1 MSKEDWS
8 FCLQVLSSTY
18 VSSQKERSKCLVT
31 SSEHSKYRCVS
42 GLEYVGNSSCWPGFL
57 YCHPPQLSRTN
68 IVSRTDQTFDFCTK
82 SEESIVKCPKIPD
95 IWKLGTLLREVKLS
109 LSLLGIW
116 FLVLRSIFPPLLV
129 NNPIKNG
136 GSTFAEPIFL
146 WNQDINWKAELRSQ
160 D

>member
-95 IWKLGTLLREVKLS
+95 IWNLGSLLTEMKLDLPLLR
-109 LSLLGIW
+109 IW
-116 FLVLRSIFPPLLV
+116 FLVLRSIFSLLV

-136 GSTFAEPIFL
+136 GSTLAEPNLQRISIQQ
-146 WNQDINWKAELRSQ
+146 WTKASIE
-160 D
+160 